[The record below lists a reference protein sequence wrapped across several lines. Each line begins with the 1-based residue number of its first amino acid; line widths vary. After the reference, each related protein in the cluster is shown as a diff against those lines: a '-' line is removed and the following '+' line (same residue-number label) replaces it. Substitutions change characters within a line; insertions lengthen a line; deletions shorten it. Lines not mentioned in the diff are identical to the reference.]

1 MKKVVFF
8 TEFSTNIGYG
18 HISRCSALAEEF
30 SSRNFDIEFVIRGG
44 NSIPK
49 MKFYHVLYDWDKSL
63 LLENY
68 KSNNTFFIFDTY
80 KVSKSKLNMLAEK
93 IEYPISIS
101 DSQQVFIEKGLVIF
115 SSAYGNE
122 IIKNLDEINFK
133 YLAGPKYV
141 FFRKEFLDQLGY
153 KRITK
158 EKVRCIVISLGS
170 FSNINDLLSI
180 LKLTKE
186 EFYEAEIIVFGKV
199 LHKEKIP
206 EMSGITFMDFVDINK
221 YIEVLIIA
229 DFAILNGGQSLNEA
243 LLLKV
248 PSIAIPVVE
257 NQKKNIQYWS
267 DRELCIPCDDF
278 LSFDFKNNFKS
289 TLKKIKDHKTREK
302 LTNLENSLD
311 GLGVKRIV
319 DFLLQNTI

>member
-30 SSRNFDIEFVIRGG
+30 YRRNFDIEFVIRGG
-44 NSIPK
+44 NSTPK
-49 MKFYHVLYDWDKSL
+49 MKFYHTLYDWDKSL

-68 KSNNTFFIFDTY
+68 ISNNTFFIFDTY
-80 KVSKSKLNMLAEK
+80 RVSKSKLNMLAEK

-122 IIKNLDEINFK
+122 IIKNLDGINFK
-133 YLAGPKYV
+133 YLAGPKYM

-158 EKVRCIVISLGS
+158 EKVRRIVISLGS

-180 LKLTKE
+180 IKLTKE
-186 EFYEAEIIVFGKV
+186 EFNEVEIIVFGKV
-199 LHKEKIP
+199 LHKEKIQKIP
-206 EMSGITFMDFVDINK
+206 GITFLDFVDINE
-221 YIEVLIIA
+221 YIEVLITA

-257 NQKKNIQYWS
+257 NQKENIQYWS
-267 DRELCIPCDDF
+267 DRELCFPCDNF
-278 LSFDFKNNFKS
+278 LSLNFKNTFKS
-289 TLKKIKDHKTREK
+289 ALKKIKDHKAREK
-302 LTNLENSLD
+302 LTNLENNLD

-319 DFLLQNTI
+319 DFLHQNTI

>member
-30 SSRNFDIEFVIRGG
+30 SIRNLEIEFVIRGG
-44 NSIPK
+44 NSVPK
-49 MKFYHVLYDWDKSL
+49 MKFYHILYDWDKSL
-63 LLENY
+63 LIENY
-68 KSNNTFFIFDTY
+68 KLNNTFFIFDTY
-80 KVSKSKLNMLAEK
+80 RVPKSKLNILARK

-101 DSQQVFIEKGLVIF
+101 DSQQVFVEKGLVIF

-122 IIKNLDEINFK
+122 IVKNLDEINFN

-141 FFRKEFLDQLGY
+141 FFRKEFLDQSGY
-153 KRITK
+153 KRIIK
-158 EKVRCIVISLGS
+158 EEIRRIVISLGS
-170 FSNINDLLSI
+170 FSNENDLLSI
-180 LKLTKE
+180 LTLTKE
-186 EFYEAEIIVFGKV
+186 EFNEAEIIIFGNV

-206 EMSGITFMDFVDINK
+206 EMTGITFMNFVDINE
-221 YIEVLIIA
+221 YIQVLITA

-267 DRELCIPCDDF
+267 DKELCIPCDNF

-289 TLKKIKDHKTREK
+289 TLKKIKDHRTREK